1 MGFVDLDFDYFV
13 DLSLIDP
20 HGFISWFVEHKSW
33 KTNVGP
39 SILFQKTGTLLD
51 EKDILP
57 DTII

>member
-39 SILFQKTGTLLD
+39 QFYSKKTGTLLD
-51 EKDILP
+51 EKDILS
-57 DTII
+57 